1 MMLPDGLIFGFM
13 DNFLLLLGA
22 YTGLNIEK
30 FFDNKSKGLF
40 GGLIGAGIG
49 HVISNGIGAIIDP
62 SMNDMVVGIVIGT
75 AIPLLFV
82 PILEKIINRK

>member
-1 MMLPDGLIFGFM
+1 MLPDGLIFGFM

>member
-49 HVISNGIGAIIDP
+49 HVISNGIGAIVDP

>member
-49 HVISNGIGAIIDP
+49 HVISNGIAAIVDP
-62 SMNDMVVGIVIGT
+62 SMNDMVAVSYTQLKLPTIWS
-75 AIPLLFV
+75 
-82 PILEKIINRK
+82 R

>member
-1 MMLPDGLIFGFM
+1 MLPDGLIFGFM

-49 HVISNGIGAIIDP
+49 HVISNGIGAIVDP